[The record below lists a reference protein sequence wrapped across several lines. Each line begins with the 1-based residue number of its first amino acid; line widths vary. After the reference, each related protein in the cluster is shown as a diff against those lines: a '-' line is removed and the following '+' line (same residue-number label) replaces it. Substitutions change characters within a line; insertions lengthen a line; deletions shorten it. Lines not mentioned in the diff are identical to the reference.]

1 MAPGIPKEEAS
12 TELAASWVWA
22 IAFGDA
28 QVQRDANTNSRKK
41 LKEVALQSMIGG
53 GAGQGIVSSS
63 VDTQRLWQRA
73 HMERAEKSLYS
84 FFQTIFPNLGDSPF
98 SGKGRGHAMSK
109 KLGLLFRKQGGSILW

>member
-53 GAGQGIVSSS
+53 GGRAGYCVLLGGHTETLAESSHGEG
-63 VDTQRLWQRA
+63 RK
-73 HMERAEKSLYS
+73 ESL
-84 FFQTIFPNLGDSPF
+84 FFLSNHLSEL
-98 SGKGRGHAMSK
+98 R
-109 KLGLLFRKQGGSILW
+109 